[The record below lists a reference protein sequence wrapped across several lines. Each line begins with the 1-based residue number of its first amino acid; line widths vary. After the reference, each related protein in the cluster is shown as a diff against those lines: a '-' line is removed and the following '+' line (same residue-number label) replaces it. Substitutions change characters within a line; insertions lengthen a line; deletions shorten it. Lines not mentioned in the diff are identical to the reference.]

1 MNPAYIGPD
10 PQEEKQAALDRAV
23 ADACDAAMA
32 APVTDDDIYEFGC
45 MLETGKENAN
55 RDKLRRL
62 LDSLNNAK
70 YTREAQAEL
79 VGFTVLDMLN
89 ENRAHRAEQRFW
101 DEQ

>member
-10 PQEEKQAALDRAV
+10 PEEEKQDALNRAI

-55 RDKLRRL
+55 RDKLRRF

-79 VGFTVLDMLN
+79 VGFTVMDMLN
-89 ENRAHRAEQRFW
+89 ENRAERGEQGCW

>member
-1 MNPAYIGPD
+1 MNPFYIGPD

-55 RDKLRRL
+55 RDKLRRR

-70 YTREAQAEL
+70 YTRQAQAEL
-79 VGFTVLDMLN
+79 VGYTVMDMLN
-89 ENRAHRAEQRFW
+89 ENRAERAEQRFW